1 MLKINLKKHSPIF
14 LASLLLGGIF
24 FAFLPPVQ
32 ALQIND
38 YPSFLNIR
46 EGMGF
51 IELVSTIFNFL
62 LLVAGLASFVVI
74 VLGGVRYL
82 TSAGDPSK
90 MGDAKSQIFSAILG
104 IIIIFSSWMVLNT
117 INPHLV
123 DLKEP
128 DFSSS
133 LGQPG
138 FNPIRV
144 PGTCAQGENYVIETY
159 SDVNYGGDRKCFKS
173 GEKEES
179 YNGRI
184 YSIKISGAA
193 VKLFDEANLSGRNI
207 CFQGNV
213 PDLHR
218 CILAGAHD
226 CAPGYAGW
234 EKPGSLQTVGGCA
247 EPGVTLSFDG
257 RHIGE
262 KCIFGDEIDIPACIY
277 R

>member
-1 MLKINLKKHSPIF
+1 MLKINFKKHSPIF
-14 LASLLLGGIF
+14 LASL
-24 FAFLPPVQ
+24 

-38 YPSFLNIR
+38 YPGFLNIR

-82 TSAGDPSK
+82 SSAGDPSK
-90 MGDAKSQIFSAILG
+90 MGDAKGQIFSAILG

-144 PGTCAQGENYVIETY
+144 PGTCAQGESYMIETY
-159 SDVNYGGDRKCFKS
+159 SDVNYGGDRKCFRS

-179 YNGRI
+179 YDGRI
-184 YSIKISGAA
+184 YSIKIGGAA

-207 CFQGNV
+207 CFQGSV

-218 CILAGAHD
+218 CILAGAND
-226 CAPGYAGW
+226 CASGYAGW
-234 EKPGSLQTVGGCA
+234 EKPKSLQTIAACSN
-247 EPGVTLSFDG
+247 PGTTLSSS
-257 RHIGE
+257 GE
-262 KCIFGDEIDIPACIY
+262 QIWESCWFPPHEGFIPACSY
-277 R
+277 Q